1 MTKGKFESHDPANK
15 ASTKTVIVKKGVT
28 DMKKFSTVVI
38 AAILGIVFMAA
49 NVNAQTASTSVKSTA
64 TIVTPLT
71 ATTTAP
77 LAFGTI
83 TKGQKATIG
92 VTESNAASF
101 YFSGDES
108 DEIAI
113 TIPGE
118 VTISTTS
125 GEGSSMT
132 VSLNRSNVR
141 TNDRDDQNSA
151 KSVNFSSGNA
161 TSELSEDDKGNGE
174 KKDGLGQLYVWIGGE
189 VTPAASQ
196 QRGNYEGTFTVSAAY
211 SN

>member
-1 MTKGKFESHDPANK
+1 
-15 ASTKTVIVKKGVT
+15 
-28 DMKKFSTVVI
+28 MKKFSTVVI

-49 NVNAQTASTSVKSTA
+49 NANAQTASTSVKSTA

-83 TKGQKATIG
+83 TKGQKATINADA
-92 VTESNAASF
+92 SNAGAF
-101 YFSGDES
+101 YFSGDAE
-108 DEIAI
+108 DEI
-113 TIPGE
+113 TISIPSE

-125 GEGSSMT
+125 GAGASMT
-132 VSLNRSNVR
+132 VTLNRSGVR
-141 TNDRDDQNSA
+141 MNDKNQIPSSKTKD
-151 KSVNFSSGNA
+151 FSSGS
-161 TSELSEDDKGNGE
+161 TTGELSKDNQGDGTHF
-174 KKDGLGQLYVWIGGE
+174 DGLGQLYVWIGGE

-196 QRGNYEGTFTVSAAY
+196 QRGSYEGTFTVSAAY